1 MIYYE
6 LITFLLQGCEGVC
19 DGVVYGEGVG
29 REWPPPAPGHQTGAG
44 MRLLEDS
51 ILEEVSKL
59 FSLCFLPSYFLF
71 CFSIHLITILR
82 SVSGLELSPLR
93 AACCQAS
100 CFLHRRTLTSSGDL
114 LQQKCHSA
122 IVWTEKSVS
131 HSGLPSSLDCGSEPI
146 LPAFLRRLY
155 TTLCLKV
162 IHIQY
167 TTVLHKWVTIL

>member
-1 MIYYE
+1 MTSPSSRSPDRGWHEAARGLNPGGGQLSI
-6 LITFLLQGCEGVC
+6 F
-19 DGVVYGEGVG
+19 VV
-29 REWPPPAPGHQTGAG
+29 
-44 MRLLEDS
+44 
-51 ILEEVSKL
+51 
-59 FSLCFLPSYFLF
+59 FSSFIFF
-71 CFSIHLITILR
+71 FGFSIHLITILR

-162 IHIQY
+162 IHIHY
-167 TTVLHKWVTIL
+167 TIYHGAP